1 MSLDYKDFIQRKY
14 ASEKCIDDNSYS
26 ADENK
31 LDLDLTRLT
40 GFTIHNRQ
48 GLNVAEELLKYP
60 LQVEVR

>member
-1 MSLDYKDFIQRKY
+1 MQRKY
-14 ASEKCIDDNSYS
+14 ASEKGIDDNSYS
-26 ADENK
+26 ADDNK

-40 GFTIHNRQ
+40 GFTMHNRQ